1 MEIFVSDL
9 DGTLL
14 NNKKEISDY
23 SKKEINKLIDKGM
36 NFTIATARTPATVVD
51 MVKGLTLSIPAVMMN
66 GVLIYDINEKRYI
79 DIKKINDLAV
89 EKALKVLDEY
99 NKDPFVYAIKDNHLW
114 VYHKEFTNSIEERF
128 YKERCKKPLKT
139 FAKVEDYSDAIKDGM
154 TINIIA
160 FDKYEVIKGIY
171 DGIKEIEGLTTDYYE
186 DIYEKGWYYL
196 ESYSSDASKAN
207 GIKFLSRYVDHSKI
221 ITFGDNVND
230 IPMFKISD
238 ECYALENAA
247 EVLKEIATDVIGN
260 NNDDAVAK
268 FLQQRYKE
276 K

>member
-1 MEIFVSDL
+1 MEIYVSDL

-14 NNKKEISDY
+14 NNKKEISEY

-51 MVKGLTLSIPAVMMN
+51 MMEGLKLSIPAVMMN

-79 DIKKINDLAV
+79 DIKDINETAV
-89 EKALKVLDEY
+89 EKALKVLEEY
-99 NKDPFVYAIKDNHLW
+99 NKNPFVYVIRDNHLW
-114 VYHKEFTNSIEERF
+114 VYHNEFTNSVEERF
-128 YKERCKKPLKT
+128 YKERCKKKLKT
-139 FAKVEDYSDAIKDGM
+139 FVKVDDYRAAIKDSRV
-154 TINIIA
+154 INIIA
-160 FDKYEVIKGIY
+160 FDKYDVIKGIY
-171 DGIKEIEGLTTDYYE
+171 DGIKDIEGLTTDYYE

-207 GIKFLSRYVDHSKI
+207 GIKFLSRYVNHSRI

-230 IPMFKISD
+230 IPMFEISD

-247 EVLKEIATDVIGN
+247 DVLKQIATQVIGN

-268 FLQQRYKE
+268 LLQQRYKG